1 MNTVEKIEN
10 LMNKYNLEAC
20 KEAWTKKNQNYS
32 ANVAFLG
39 SFSSG
44 KTSLINMLLGTK
56 LPVKPKP
63 TTKAICFITP
73 NENVTDFNILEL
85 QDEKTLEKRV
95 VDALE
100 FDECLCGDKNGVAY
114 VSVKPNDMLPKGTVF
129 VDTPGEGSLSDESA
143 LTISYLQNVDA
154 SVFCISVEDGCVQ
167 EPVAK
172 FICSRFLTNVH
183 PYFIFAITMTDL
195 KKNPEAQE
203 NVRRKIVED
212 LKALAAA
219 GKFNATDIEDRVVMT
234 TRDDPKGT
242 QKKIFAALEKFVF
255 ANLKQ
260 INDNRLSQNG
270 EEFKVVV
277 KEALEDLLENMS
289 LDINEQRIKQESIEE
304 RKNAIKKDIGV
315 CKDKMLEFKNELPDA
330 LENAFEK
337 HVGEFLDASDIT
349 EYKSIGQS
357 LSEDISAN
365 VDNLFKRKFGNVEN
379 MTPASG
385 FSSKLAMEL
394 PHLLQRVNKWTS
406 FASDVIF
413 NGIVIAASAGAAG
426 AVSGGLTAAGG
437 AAHGAGAAV
446 AKDVA
451 KEIAKGTAKE
461 IAKGAAKKAVKEVAK
476 EVAKEPGKL
485 SKACSILAN
494 VLDRVNFVKPL
505 AELVGDSVKENKI
518 KEFKRTFVDDFS
530 CQIGFE
536 FERQINDVVIE
547 PLKIKIKNE
556 EVNLKN
562 VDCEIDKASAE
573 YLQRKNELKSDIAGL

>member
-1 MNTVEKIEN
+1 MNTVKKIEN
-10 LMNKYNLEAC
+10 LMNKYNLEGC
-20 KEAWTKKNQNYS
+20 KEAWAKKNQNYS
-32 ANVAFLG
+32 ANIAFLG
-39 SFSSG
+39 EFSSG
-44 KTSLINMLLGTK
+44 KTSLINTLLGTK
-56 LPVKPKP
+56 LPVKSMA

-73 NENVTDFNILEL
+73 NENVTDLNILEL

-95 VDALE
+95 VDAIE

-154 SVFCISVEDGCVQ
+154 SVFCISVEDSCVK
-167 EPVAK
+167 ESVAK

-195 KKNPEAQE
+195 KNPEAQE

-242 QKKIFAALEKFVF
+242 QKKIIAALEKFVF

-270 EEFKVVV
+270 EEFKIVV
-277 KEALEDLLENMS
+277 KETLEDLLKNMS
-289 LDINEQRIKQESIEE
+289 LDIKAQRTKQESIEE
-304 RKNAIKKDIGV
+304 RKNALKKDIGV
-315 CKDKMLEFKNELPDA
+315 CEDKMLEFKNELPDA

-337 HVGEFLDASDIT
+337 HVGEFLDAADIT

-357 LSEDISAN
+357 LSEDITAN

-426 AVSGGLTAAGG
+426 AVSGGLTVAGG
-437 AAHGAGAAV
+437 AARGAGAAV

-451 KEIAKGTAKE
+451 KEIVKGV
-461 IAKGAAKKAVKEVAK
+461 AKKTVE

-518 KEFKRTFVDDFS
+518 KEFKRTFVNDFS